1 MSLTASASPL
11 LLHNAFSRH
20 IMHLNEDPTE
30 APTVIDLTSDT
41 ATLGYAYSF
50 PSHMSSHR
58 LHTAATETVIDLT
71 SDEADASSAASPGSK
86 RKHSSCSS
94 SSSLE
99 EDESSSEA
107 NIEANSE
114 EDEEEPSSPTKL
126 HKGNPSTT
134 LDDSNNST
142 PRKTVA
148 DHKASLPPTW
158 TFTCD
163 RHEDDFER
171 DLGYL
176 HDCGVPESWDYA
188 RIAFIMSADDF
199 HLQLLMPHLL
209 EIDHLTDSNQEV
221 TEYHKEAFDI
231 TLNALEENI

>member
-20 IMHLNEDPTE
+20 FMHLNEDTTE
-30 APTVIDLTSDT
+30 ALAVIDLTSDA
-41 ATLGYAYSF
+41 ATLGSAYSF
-50 PSHMSSHR
+50 PPHMSSPAPDSHR
-58 LHTAATETVIDLT
+58 LPTAATETVIDLT
-71 SDEADASSAASPGSK
+71 SDEAD
-86 RKHSSCSS
+86 
-94 SSSLE
+94 
-99 EDESSSEA
+99 SEA
-107 NIEANSE
+107 NIEAVGE

-126 HKGNPSTT
+126 HKGNPSVEC
-134 LDDSNNST
+134 SAEV

-148 DHKASLPPTW
+148 DYKASLPPTW

-231 TLNALEENI
+231 TLAALQPNI